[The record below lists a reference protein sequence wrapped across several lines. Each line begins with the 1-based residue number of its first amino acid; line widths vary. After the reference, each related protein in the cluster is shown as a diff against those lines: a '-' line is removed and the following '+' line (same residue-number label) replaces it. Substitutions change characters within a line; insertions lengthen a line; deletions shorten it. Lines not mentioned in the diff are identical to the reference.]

1 MNTNSSDTTYISEHG
16 AKGQQPDTRKMEE
29 LILYLASLSEFDPH
43 FGATKLNKLL
53 FFCDFTAYSRLGKS
67 ITGYD
72 YQRWDHGPRPSHL
85 DELMTDMHEKKVLAT
100 EFRQR
105 FDYPQHRSY
114 ALRDADLKLF
124 TPEEI
129 ALIHFI
135 VEKYK
140 NMNARGISEESHEFI
155 GWKLAAT
162 HETIPYSVSKI
173 RTKPE
178 LTPKEE
184 QYARELAK
192 SLSR

>member
-1 MNTNSSDTTYISEHG
+1 MDTNKADSYMTQHG
-16 AKGQQPDTRKMEE
+16 AKGQQPDARKMEE

-53 FFCDFTAYSRLGKS
+53 FYCDFTAYSRFGKS
-67 ITGYD
+67 MTGYD
-72 YQRWDHGPRPSHL
+72 YQRWDHGPRPKEL
-85 DELMTDMHEKKVLAT
+85 DKLMAEMHQKKSLAT

-114 ALRDADLKLF
+114 ALRDADLSLF
-124 TPEEI
+124 TVEELS
-129 ALIHFI
+129 LIHFV

-140 NMNARGISEESHEFI
+140 DMNARGISEESHGFI
-155 GWKLAAT
+155 GWKLAGT

-178 LTPKEE
+178 LTPTQEH
-184 QYARELAK
+184 YAKELAK
-192 SLSR
+192 SLTK